1 MICKNFLNSF
11 KSLLN
16 TSLENSYISVFSNS
30 QEQIPPSSK
39 PILAL
44 RIVYRYSIEMYR
56 LINRQ

>member
-30 QEQIPPSSK
+30 QEQIPSSSK